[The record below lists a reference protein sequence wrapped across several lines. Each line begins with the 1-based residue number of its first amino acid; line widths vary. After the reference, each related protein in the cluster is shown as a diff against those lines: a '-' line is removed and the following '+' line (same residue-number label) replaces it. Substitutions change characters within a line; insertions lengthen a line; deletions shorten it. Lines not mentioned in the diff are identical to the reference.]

1 MHAELLVLRLVHI
14 LSAIM
19 WVGSGLFTTFFLVPA
34 LKDSPALMGPVVAGL
49 TRRRAFRVLEI
60 AAGLTI
66 LSGLRLMW
74 IDSAGF
80 SGSYFA
86 TGTGNTFAIGGA
98 AAIIAAVFNFGV
110 ARPAM
115 VRAGAIAAS
124 LAASTDAAE
133 KARLTQQVDRLRRRA
148 TVAGMLAVG
157 FAILAASAMAVARY
171 V

>member
-1 MHAELLVLRLVHI
+1 MHAEILVLRLVHI
-14 LSAIM
+14 LSAIL
-19 WVGSGLFTTFFLVPA
+19 WVGSGLYTNFFLVPA

-74 IDSAGF
+74 IDSEGF
-80 SGSYFA
+80 SGSYFD
-86 TGTGNTFAIGGA
+86 TGTGNVFGMGGA

-110 ARPAM
+110 GRPAM
-115 VRAGAIAAS
+115 VRAGALAAS